1 MVIFANIWYSS
12 TSLSWW
18 VAFPWLKWVEL
29 KHKTHGTHQDSSTHG
44 TTWQQTECKVV
55 FFIISLSYLYVR
67 PRRGTTA
74 EKPSRPSRYSLV
86 IAYFSQ
92 NGYSDS
98 IFIYHSYL
106 HSLCH
111 GHVSLKLKKKK
122 KLFSLLN
129 LFYWKVEKCDLK
141 NQKYKCQE
149 LAVLIDTKMLV
160 YCFYLRLHFWAK
172 RLLLKMRINNWALIS
187 LFILYWLLTSPFTCL
202 PVSNNYLKFFWIYK
216 MLSILGWKEAI
227 TSWCPKELHAHVGR
241 QLWQDARFTAIHSC
255 VLHSPEAFTERCSL
269 DPCGHWGHK

>member
-44 TTWQQTECKVV
+44 TTWQQTECKIV
-55 FFIISLSYLYVR
+55 FFIIRLSYLYVR
-67 PRRGTTA
+67 PRRGDYCWKAQCTF
-74 EKPSRPSRYSLV
+74 KIQPCYCLFFSKWIFRFYFYISQLSSLIV
-86 IAYFSQ
+86 PWARFIE
-92 NGYSDS
+92 
-98 IFIYHSYL
+98 IF
-106 HSLCH
+106 
-111 GHVSLKLKKKK
+111 KKNF
-122 KLFSLLN
+122 FSLLN

-160 YCFYLRLHFWAK
+160 YCFYLRLYFWAK

-187 LFILYWLLTSPFTCL
+187 LFILYCSSP
-202 PVSNNYLKFFWIYK
+202 
-216 MLSILGWKEAI
+216 
-227 TSWCPKELHAHVGR
+227 
-241 QLWQDARFTAIHSC
+241 
-255 VLHSPEAFTERCSL
+255 LHSLVFLCPITT
-269 DPCGHWGHK
+269 